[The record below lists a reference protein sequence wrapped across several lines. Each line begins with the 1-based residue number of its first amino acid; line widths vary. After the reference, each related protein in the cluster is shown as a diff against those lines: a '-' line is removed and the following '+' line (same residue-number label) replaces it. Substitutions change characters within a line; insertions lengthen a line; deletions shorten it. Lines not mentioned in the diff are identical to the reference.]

1 VILYYLQRFCGAGNP
16 ACRRLSAGASAP
28 LLPLLAFLLLTTACA
43 EPALRETK
51 VIVGATLKDMNP
63 PLSHSV
69 VVIRDGKV
77 SAIGPQQTTPIP
89 KASQIIDATG
99 KYLVSANRGAPLR
112 VGDSANLLLLSA
124 NETIER
130 RMVSGKWIDR

>member
-1 VILYYLQRFCGAGNP
+1 MIRC
-16 ACRRLSAGASAP
+16 SAMLMAA
-28 LLPLLAFLLLTTACA
+28 LALLTAACA
-43 EPALRETK
+43 EPPLRETK
-51 VIVGATLKDMNP
+51 VIVGATLRDTNP

-89 KASQIIDATG
+89 KASQIINATG
-99 KYLVSANRGAPLR
+99 KYLVSANRGTPLR
-112 VGDSANLLLLSA
+112 VGDSADLLLLSA